1 MQVNVIWEAT
11 ETSLLFLQDK
21 HPHPGQPYAGLR
33 LCAYLPDSRDGRR
46 VLKLLD
52 KAFNTELLFSVVT
65 NNEGQDVVTTASIPL
80 KTQAEGGIKV
90 WVKCATTVFTSW
102 FIQRTIVIHSV

>member
-1 MQVNVIWEAT
+1 MESDKETTHIVQLREKKNNASTVNVIGEAT
-11 ETSLLFLQDK
+11 ETSLLFLQNQ

-65 NNEGQDVVTTASIPL
+65 NNVGQDVVTPASIPL

-90 WVKCATTVFTSW
+90 
-102 FIQRTIVIHSV
+102 